1 MKKLLCLLLATL
13 IFCGAL
19 ITGAA
24 VSPAYKMGDADLNG
38 DVEITDVTLIQRHL
52 AKLEELNNAQQIVC
66 DPNNDQTVSITDATL
81 IQRYI
86 AKLDSKLPASNLFKL
101 LTLSRN
107 IDNITSENTLTFS
120 VLSDVHYDEKNPY
133 TEIKN
138 NNISNLGTLST
149 MTNIDFVANLG
160 DFVIGNEDKESTL
173 KSLNT
178 LLKLTEDSIWAPI
191 LNVRGNHDD
200 NGWYS
205 YGGYGGTYKED
216 AIINDKEWCDLALK
230 YAGDSL
236 VIDKNNPNGGYGYYD
251 HEKSKIRVFVLN
263 SCDIP
268 YILEDDGTYRYSSYL
283 GHSFSNAQLNFVADA
298 LMFSDKEKPNEW
310 AALFLTHVPIDTS
323 NQDGERFGGMSAL
336 IRGHDYL
343 LSIISAYRKGTA
355 FKMSGS
361 TYIPGHPNEHQEDFM
376 VEIDVDYSKKGYGEV
391 IGFFSGHTH
400 SDNFTNQAGVKNSL
414 SYGYTFIGTSGAEG
428 FNTFV
433 INRKTKTISAFK
445 YGTVYPEKTAGNIV
459 TPPHGGSIENGRWLT
474 LYDQFLPNEKDIYNG
489 VSEIHPVYNGFDTT
503 LTTKVDKETLEVDG
517 TSKATTARQ
526 ITKAIAVKPLTTY
539 LIPKDFVGDCLS
551 FNSKG
556 DKRTFLTVTN
566 YGDYKAFTTGP
577 RTGYV
582 AFSIHTGLYKDY
594 DNFYVKEI
602 ENSLI
607 K

>member
-38 DVEITDVTLIQRHL
+38 YVEITDVTLIQRHL

-86 AKLDSKLPASNLFKL
+86 AQLESKLPTSNAFKL

-149 MTNIDFVANLG
+149 MINIDFVANLG

-216 AIINDKEWCDLALK
+216 EIINDKEWCDLALK
-230 YAGDSL
+230 SAGNSL

-433 INRKTKTISAFK
+433 VNRKTKTISAFK

>member
-86 AKLDSKLPASNLFKL
+86 AQLESKLPTSNAFKL

-107 IDNITSENTLTFS
+107 IENITSENTLTFS

-216 AIINDKEWCDLALK
+216 EIINDKEWCDLALK

-433 INRKTKTISAFK
+433 VNRKTKTISAFK